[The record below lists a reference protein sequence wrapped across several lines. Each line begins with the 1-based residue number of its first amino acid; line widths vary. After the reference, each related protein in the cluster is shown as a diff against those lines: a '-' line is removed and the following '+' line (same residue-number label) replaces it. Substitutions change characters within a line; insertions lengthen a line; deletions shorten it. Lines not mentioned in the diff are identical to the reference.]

1 MLKRLLSWFKGS
13 SGTNEA
19 IDPGMKYLIAGLG
32 NIGSEYA
39 HTRHNVGFDIL
50 DHLAGEEK
58 LEFKDGRYGFT
69 AEYRYKGRIFILL
82 KPTTYVNLSGRAVR
96 YWLQKENIPVEN
108 LLVVVDD
115 LALDFGKLRLKSKG
129 SDAGHNGLKNINESL
144 GHNQYARLR
153 FGIGNNFGKGHQV
166 DYVLGKWNS
175 EEAAALPERFGQA
188 VEIIRSFA
196 TLGIE
201 RTMSM
206 YNNK

>member
-1 MLKRLLSWFKGS
+1 
-13 SGTNEA
+13 
-19 IDPGMKYLIAGLG
+19 
-32 NIGSEYA
+32 
-39 HTRHNVGFDIL
+39 
-50 DHLAGEEK
+50 
-58 LEFKDGRYGFT
+58 
-69 AEYRYKGRIFILL
+69 L

>member
-1 MLKRLLSWFKGS
+1 MLKRVLSWLKGS